1 MKVMKLFLI
10 TSGILLLC
18 TPMTLAYP
26 PAGPVA
32 GPNAQV
38 PQGGPT
44 DSAPPDPEQEGTTEV
59 NRILRDLHLIKEFF
73 KLTDQ
78 QMDLIRP
85 EIEAT
90 YPDLLAFYQEFH
102 MLRQELRELMNGANP
117 PPGQVGQLIVD
128 IRAVEIQIAEI
139 RGSWGTVI
147 EGILD
152 EDQRNRL
159 ERVRRVARI
168 LPAFRGVGLI
178 PPPPAQPNQ

>member
-1 MKVMKLFLI
+1 MKVMKLLLI
-10 TSGILLLC
+10 TSGTLLFSGSL
-18 TPMTLAYP
+18 TLAYP
-26 PAGPVA
+26 PAGPTA

-38 PQGGPT
+38 PQGPTESEPSGP
-44 DSAPPDPEQEGTTEV
+44 DQEGIGEV

-73 KLTDQ
+73 KLTDE

-85 EIEAT
+85 EIEGT
-90 YPDLLAFYQEFH
+90 YPDLLALYQELH
-102 MLRQELRELMNGANP
+102 MLRQELRELMNESTP

-139 RGSWGTVI
+139 RRAWGDAI
-147 EGILD
+147 EAVLD
-152 EDQRNRL
+152 EDQQNRL

-178 PPPPAQPNQ
+178 PPPPAQPAR